1 MRMSALYEVI
11 GRLVVAV
18 VSRRYR
24 DELRLIGVAAIVAA
38 LFALLW
44 GMREGGGKQTLIA
57 EVQGARRKRRP
68 GAFVSIR

>member
-1 MRMSALYEVI
+1 MSAFYEAI

-38 LFALLW
+38 LLAILW
-44 GMREGGGKQTLIA
+44 GMRERGGKQTLRS
-57 EVQGARRKRRP
+57 EVQRARRKRRP